1 MIRREQHEKMA
12 DPVFDGAGNGVP
24 DTGDR
29 VKSGGRNSPGAL
41 RLLWD

>member
-1 MIRREQHEKMA
+1 MA
-12 DPVFDGAGNGVP
+12 DPVFDGAGNGVL

-29 VKSGGRNSPGAL
+29 VKRGGRNSPGVL

>member
-1 MIRREQHEKMA
+1 MA
-12 DPVFDGAGNGVP
+12 DRVLDGAGNGVP

-29 VKSGGRNSPGAL
+29 VKSGGRNSPGVL